1 MPSSVDTGFGTDPL
15 RWHHRAVR
23 AAPTTIEFKSSK
35 PEVTLV
41 ADYWPGELTPVIL
54 AHGGG
59 QTRHSW
65 GQTAAAIAEI
75 GHAVYSIDQRGH
87 GDSDWDPDGDY
98 RFTDYGA
105 DAVAVLDQLD
115 QPAIWVG
122 ASLGGMAGMLAADDL
137 AESMRA
143 LVLVDITAQPALG
156 GVDRILTFMATTS
169 QTGFT
174 SLEEAA
180 DVVAAYQPGRLRTK
194 NLDGLRKNL
203 RLGDDGRWRWH
214 WDPAF
219 MSVRGDDDQDH
230 VTRHEKL
237 VHAAKGLECPVL
249 LIRGR
254 KSDLVTDAEVGEFM
268 ATVPHANYVDVV
280 DAAHMVAGD
289 VNDVFTAAV
298 LEFLATVA

>member
-1 MPSSVDTGFGTDPL
+1 V
-15 RWHHRAVR
+15 
-23 AAPTTIEFKSSK
+23 
-35 PEVTLV
+35 LV
-41 ADYWPGELTPVIL
+41 
-54 AHGGG
+54 HGGG

-65 GQTAAAIAEI
+65 GQTAAAIAET

-87 GDSDWDPDGDY
+87 GDSDWDPHGNY

-115 QPAIWVG
+115 QPVIWIG
-122 ASLGGMAGMLAADDL
+122 ASLGGMAGMLAADDR

-143 LVLVDITAQPALG
+143 LVLVDITAQPALQ

-169 QTGFT
+169 ETGFA
-174 SLEEAA
+174 SLDEAA
-180 DVVAAYQPGRLRTK
+180 DVVAAYQPGRVRPK

-203 RLGDDGRWRWH
+203 RRGDDGRWRWH

-219 MSVRGDDDQDH
+219 MIVRGDDDQDH
-230 VTRHEKL
+230 DTRHEKL
-237 VHAAKGLECPVL
+237 VHAAKALECPVL

-254 KSDLVTDAEVGEFM
+254 KSDLVTDAEVEEFM
-268 ATVPHANYVDVV
+268 ATVPHASYVDVA

-298 LEFLATVA
+298 LEFVATVA